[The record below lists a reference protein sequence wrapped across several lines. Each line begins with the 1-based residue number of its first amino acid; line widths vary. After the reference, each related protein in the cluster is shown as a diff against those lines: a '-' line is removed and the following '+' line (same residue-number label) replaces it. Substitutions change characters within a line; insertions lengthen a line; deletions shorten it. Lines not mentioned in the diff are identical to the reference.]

1 MLPSVLRRTV
11 SGNEVAL
18 GLDLASHPARRQA
31 LTAYAADV
39 VTDFNKSLPLVLCRR
54 DEIGQVMLNLL
65 INAAHAIEEKIGM
78 NPAEEKGKIAITT
91 KFCDEWAE
99 IRISN
104 TGTGIPEDIRDRIFD
119 PFFYNQGSRAWTGPG
134 TRHCS

>member
-65 INAAHAIEEKIGM
+65 INAAHAVGEKIGK

-91 KFCDEWAE
+91 TFCDEWERSVSATPGPE
-99 IRISN
+99 FLRTSA
-104 TGTGIPEDIRDRIFD
+104 TGFSILFLQPRK
-119 PFFYNQGSRAWTGPG
+119 
-134 TRHCS
+134 